1 MHRFFDESELTA
13 RHNKAATNP
22 PISTHSAECITT
34 IWRWNRGASL
44 FHPSRSLRHTTATGP
59 TYCPH
64 MLSGA
69 GKYTRKVLTYLVNE
83 WNSNHYHH
91 HLPPTGC
98 RGFER
103 TCACCDPDLSFS
115 GTLPWATHKSQWP
128 DRREEEEKWEQWRSA
143 VRGRAPLRSTLPPTS
158 VFSTLKWDGEHSHG
172 ARSQVLQ
179 AVHWIF
185 FLFRFF
191 QPFYFLTPQ
200 ASCVS
205 PTLLSCVRLIVSH
218 GAKSTINASLP

>member
-1 MHRFFDESELTA
+1 
-13 RHNKAATNP
+13 
-22 PISTHSAECITT
+22 
-34 IWRWNRGASL
+34 
-44 FHPSRSLRHTTATGP
+44 
-59 TYCPH
+59 

-91 HLPPTGC
+91 HLPPTGS

-128 DRREEEEKWEQWRSA
+128 DRREEEEKWERWRSA
-143 VRGRAPLRSTLPPTS
+143 VRGRAPLRSTLLPTS

-172 ARSQVLQ
+172 ARTQVLQ
-179 AVHWIF
+179 AVHWIVF
-185 FLFRFF
+185 FCFF
-191 QPFYFLTPQ
+191 FSHFIFKLLRLPVCLQH
-200 ASCVS
+200 SCLVCGWSS
-205 PTLLSCVRLIVSH
+205 PTGQNPPSTHRYPSRSHQENLRRMHEDTALKEMRGLEGDGVREMD
-218 GAKSTINASLP
+218 ASLEFHHVWKGAETIQGKERVSKQTIR